1 MRVSA
6 GKYLAVFHAQVK
18 NLFEYKVNVYLKL
31 IRPIIMVLAVGALW
45 MVLFEK
51 TGKEEIGGLTQRTF
65 IIYLLIIRYIAVF
78 SPGGASIS
86 EMNEEIRTGNIT
98 MRLVRPVHY
107 PLWLFVRNLPVPLFS
122 GMIGLL
128 VVTVLAGVL
137 GGHVPSGGQLV
148 CFVFSVPATI
158 MTQYAFY
165 QGIGILSFW
174 IYDVFPIE
182 RFYKMASSIL
192 SGEMIPLTIFGGMAQ
207 TVLQCLP
214 FASLAF
220 IPGGI
225 YTGLFSG
232 KEAAALVASQY
243 GWAAILWMTVLG
255 MYRKGLQKYEA
266 QGG

>member
-1 MRVSA
+1 
-6 GKYLAVFHAQVK
+6 
-18 NLFEYKVNVYLKL
+18 
-31 IRPIIMVLAVGALW
+31 MVMVMAVGTLW
-45 MVLFEK
+45 LVLFEV
-51 TGKEEIGGLTQRTF
+51 TGKESIGGLTRQSF

-86 EMNEEIRTGNIT
+86 EMNDEIRTGNIT

-107 PLWLFVRNLPVPLFS
+107 PIWLFVRNLPVPLFS
-122 GMIGLL
+122 GLIGLL
-128 VVTVLAGVL
+128 IVTILAGIL
-137 GGHVPSGGQLV
+137 GGHIPGVGQLI

-182 RFYKMASSIL
+182 RFYKMLSSIL
-192 SGEMIPLTIFGGMAQ
+192 SGEMIPLTIFGGMAK
-207 TVLQCLP
+207 TVLQFLP

-232 KEAAALVASQY
+232 GEAAMLVASQY
-243 GWAAILWMTVLG
+243 FWAVLLWLTVLR
-255 MYRKGLQKYEA
+255 MYGKGLRKFEA

>member
-6 GKYLAVFHAQVK
+6 GKYLAVFHTQVK

-31 IRPIIMVLAVGALW
+31 IRPLVMVMAVGALW
-45 MVLFEK
+45 MVLFEVTDK
-51 TGKEEIGGLTQRTF
+51 KEIGGLTQRTF

-107 PLWLFVRNLPVPLFS
+107 PLWLFVRNLPIPLFS
-122 GMIGLL
+122 GVIGLL
-128 VVTVLAGVL
+128 IVMVLAGVL
-137 GGHVPSGGQLV
+137 GGHVPSIGQLV

-165 QGIGILSFW
+165 QGIGLLSFW

-182 RFYKMASSIL
+182 RFYKMMSSIL
-192 SGEMIPLTIFGGMAQ
+192 SGEMIPLTIFGLTAQ
-207 TVLQCLP
+207 TVLQFLP

-232 KEAAALVASQY
+232 REAVSLVASQY
-243 GWAAILWMTVLG
+243 GWAVLLWLVILR
-255 MYRKGLQKYEA
+255 MYGKGLRKFEA